1 MGSESHV
8 FFYKRNEHNQLQQK
22 GKLPVGA
29 KPLDLLTEGSLTDVP
44 LKNTTVIAEKTV
56 MFLGLTV
63 TSLSQEPMA
72 VFLQSFII
80 LC

>member
-1 MGSESHV
+1 M
-8 FFYKRNEHNQLQQK
+8 
-22 GKLPVGA
+22 GA
-29 KPLDLLTEGSLTDVP
+29 KPIDLLTEGSLTDVP

-56 MFLGLTV
+56 MFLGLTF